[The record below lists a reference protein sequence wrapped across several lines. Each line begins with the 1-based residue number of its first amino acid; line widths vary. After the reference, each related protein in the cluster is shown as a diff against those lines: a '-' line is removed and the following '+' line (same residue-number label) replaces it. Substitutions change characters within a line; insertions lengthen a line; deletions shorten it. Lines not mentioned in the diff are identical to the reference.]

1 VILHHVKVV
10 EQPFAGGAD
19 VQAPVGGGGEP
30 GMRLLEN
37 APGAVEAVEQRGPA
51 ARPFP
56 PVQPLPRGE
65 GLGPLAEMF
74 GAEQLAT
81 NGAGEQILPG
91 VGTAWDEA
99 GGEPTR
105 LEPSDGEDLGW

>member
-1 VILHHVKVV
+1 MILHHVKVV
-10 EQPFAGGAD
+10 EQPFAGGTD
-19 VQAPVGGGGEP
+19 VHATVGGGGEP
-30 GMRLLEN
+30 RVRLLED
-37 APGAVEAVEQRGPA
+37 APGAVEAVEERGPPPGA
-51 ARPFP
+51 FP

-81 NGAGEQILPG
+81 NGAGEQVLPG
-91 VGTAWDEA
+91 VGTACDEA

-105 LEPSDGEDLGW
+105 LERSDGEDLG